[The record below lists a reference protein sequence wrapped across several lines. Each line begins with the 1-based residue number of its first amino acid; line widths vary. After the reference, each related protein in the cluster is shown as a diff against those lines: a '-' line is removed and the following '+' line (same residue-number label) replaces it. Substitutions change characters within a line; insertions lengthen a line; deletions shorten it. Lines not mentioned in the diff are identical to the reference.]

1 MFPTSSKLIVS
12 NPSFGRS
19 PSGFTRVHLEL
30 RPKEVARL
38 LAYDPRV
45 LAQKPRGKKAPIMPH
60 NVSEEIARMQL
71 AVQRSID
78 NTRVQQMV
86 DYLASAFEQGTF
98 ADWGAVEVVTIDEPS
113 MHADCTAWLDPDAE
127 YFVADGQH
135 RYCAMLD
142 FIRQWPQYADR
153 WTQGITISVLPPE
166 RFTEWAGQKFHDHN
180 YFAVAVR
187 PGKALAV
194 DVRDPVN
201 ALAKQLSMHPDI
213 MKGGGIA
220 YDRDNLLAKDPRF
233 TTHSIIHRFVRGF
246 LFGRPGLDKTVDTT
260 EPVGE
265 MWRDRLM
272 EFVSALA
279 LILPWFAPDRDQYV
293 ARASAVLSSLA
304 VVGHDLYA
312 SGLPSEE
319 IGRRLASLGGID
331 WRRTNLGLVGV
342 VGTEKMQPV
351 KDDAGNVTGTISVVQ
366 PASSRQAIDST
377 IRWLR
382 QQLGLISSPN
392 PGNGHHGG
400 AN

>member
-1 MFPTSSKLIVS
+1 MFPASSKLIVS

-45 LAQKPRGKKAPIMPH
+45 LAQKPRGKKAPVLPH
-60 NVSEEIARMQL
+60 NVSAEIARMQL

-78 NTRVQQMV
+78 NGRVQQMV
-86 DYLASAFEQGTF
+86 DYLASAFENGTF
-98 ADWGAVEVVTIDEPS
+98 ADWGAIEVVTIDEPS
-113 MHADCTAWLDPDAE
+113 MQSDCTAWLDPDAE

-142 FIRQWPQYADR
+142 FLRQWPQHADR
-153 WTQGITISVLPPE
+153 WTQGVTISVLPAE
-166 RFTEWAGQKFHDHN
+166 RFVEWAGQKFHDHN

-201 ALAKQLSMHPDI
+201 ALAKQLSMHPEI
-213 MKGGGIA
+213 MRGGGIA

-246 LFGRPGLDKTVDTT
+246 LFGRPGLDRTVDTS
-260 EPVGE
+260 EQVPDA
-265 MWRDRLM
+265 WRERLM
-272 EFVSALA
+272 EYVSALA
-279 LILPWFAPDRDQYV
+279 LILPWFMGDRDQYL
-293 ARASAVLSSLA
+293 ARASVVLSSLA

-312 SGLPSEE
+312 AGLPSEE
-319 IGRRLASLGGID
+319 IGRRLATLGNID
-331 WRRTNLGLVGV
+331 WRKTNLGLVGV
-342 VGTEKMQPV
+342 VGSEKSQPV
-351 KDDAGNVTGTISVVQ
+351 KDSEGHVTGTITVVQ
-366 PASSRQAIDST
+366 PGSSRQAIDST
-377 IRWLR
+377 IRFLR
-382 QQLGLISSPN
+382 QQLGLIAN
-392 PGNGHHGG
+392 PGNGHTG